1 MRKKFCPKC
10 GKETNEFYENL
21 CKNCFLEKFSS
32 LEKIPKK
39 ILIKECKF
47 CGKYFYKKILKENVE
62 SLIEAIL
69 SEILEKGKIE
79 SINYRIFENK
89 LKMEIETKIRG
100 LKKAEEFLSELI
112 IKQSICNICQMKEKG
127 YAQAIIQ
134 LRCSDKILPKIEED
148 IRREVEILNKF
159 DLLAFISKIEK
170 EKNGLN
176 FYIGSKKSAREIAKI
191 LKRKYKAEVKF
202 SRKLVGFERGKKVY
216 RDTILIKIS
225 D

>member
-47 CGKYFYKKILKENVE
+47 CKKYFYKKIFSENIE
-62 SLIEAIL
+62 GLIEAIL
-69 SEILEKGKIE
+69 SEIIEKGKIE
-79 SINYRIFENK
+79 SINYKILDNK
-89 LKMEIETKIRG
+89 LKMKIETKIG
-100 LKKAEEFLSELI
+100 SLKKAEELVSELI
-112 IKQSICNICQMKEKG
+112 IKQSVCNTCQMKEKG

-134 LRCSDKILPKIEED
+134 LRCSDKILQKIEED
-148 IRREVEILNKF
+148 IRREIEILNKF

-176 FYIGSKKSAREIAKI
+176 FCIGSKKSAREIAKI

>member
-10 GKETNEFYENL
+10 GKETEKFYENL
-21 CKNCFLEKFSS
+21 CKDCFLERFSLS
-32 LEKIPKK
+32 EKIPKK
-39 ILIKECKF
+39 FLFKKCKN
-47 CGKYFYKKILKENVE
+47 CGKIFYKNIGKE
-62 SLIEAIL
+62 SLESLVEAIL
-69 SEILEKGKIE
+69 SKILEKERIE
-79 SINYRIFENK
+79 SINYRISNDK
-89 LKMEIETKIRG
+89 LKMEIETKIKD
-100 LKKAEEFLSELI
+100 LKKVEELVSELI
-112 IKQSICNICQMKEKG
+112 IKQSICNICQIKEKG

-159 DLLAFISKIEK
+159 DFLAFISKIEK

-176 FYIGSKKSAREIAKI
+176 FCIGSKKSAREIAKI

-202 SRKLVGFERGKKVY
+202 SRKLVGFERGEKVY